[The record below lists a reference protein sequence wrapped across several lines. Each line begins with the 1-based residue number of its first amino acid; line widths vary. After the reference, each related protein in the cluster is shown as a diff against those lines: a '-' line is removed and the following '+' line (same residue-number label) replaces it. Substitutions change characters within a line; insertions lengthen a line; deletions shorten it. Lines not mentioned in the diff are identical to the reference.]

1 MKTTLK
7 KTEKRTA
14 RWACLTCA
22 AALAAMVSCVSTGT
36 QPTSFDK
43 DPIVV
48 QAYLY
53 AGRPVNDVRL
63 LHLTKSI
70 RDTLVKVYSYQSGVL
85 DSSDTIISLVK
96 DSTFDN
102 ASVTISN
109 NGISSALTFRDSGW
123 YQDMNGSLVV
133 AIGQTYRIDIVAEG
147 RHAWAQTT
155 VPAPVGGLTVSR
167 DSLYT
172 LQNGTIIIK
181 DKILG
186 KDKPPIDT
194 FGKPLPQDMLP
205 DSLTHLIVK
214 WNNSGRAYLYYR
226 CIQDTNLP
234 YTMRSGDYTI
244 ADSMKIVSS
253 YSGFL
258 PSDSVMPVISL
269 MQPGRYKIFL
279 FTTTP
284 DYRSMVATEV
294 DTMHQDLWNGSPN
307 NIHDGLGF
315 FTSFSSDSASFTII
329 GKEGS
334 GVGGGSSG
342 GGGKRAK

>member
-1 MKTTLK
+1 MMKITAK
-7 KTEKRTA
+7 KRTA
-14 RWACLTCA
+14 RWARLTCA
-22 AALAAMVSCVSTGT
+22 AALAAMVSCVGTGT

-53 AGRPVNDVRL
+53 AGRPVSDVRL

-70 RDTLVKVYSYQSGVL
+70 RDTLVKLYRYPNGIL
-85 DSSDTIISLVK
+85 DSSDTVISLVK

-123 YQDMNGSLVV
+123 YQDISGSL
-133 AIGQTYRIDIVAEG
+133 AIAVGQTYRIDIVAEG
-147 RHAWAQTT
+147 RHAWAQST

-167 DSLYT
+167 DSLYM
-172 LQNGTIIIK
+172 LQYGNIIIN

-186 KDKPPIDT
+186 KEKPPIDT
-194 FGKPLPQDMLP
+194 FGKPQPQDTLP
-205 DSLTHLIVK
+205 DSLTHMIVK
-214 WNNSGRAYLYYR
+214 WNNPGHAYLYYR
-226 CIQDTNLP
+226 CVQDTNLP
-234 YTMRSGDYTI
+234 WMRSGNYTT

-253 YSGFL
+253 YSGF
-258 PSDSVMPVISL
+258 PVSDSAMPVISL

-284 DYRSMVATEV
+284 DYRSMVATEA
-294 DTMHQDLWNGSPN
+294 DTMHQDFWNGSPN

-334 GVGGGSSG
+334 GGGGNGGGGGSSG
-342 GGGKRAK
+342 K